1 MNLINIIKR
10 FANKYPR
17 SFRFISYDVIKI
29 TNFLL
34 YFLLLPTNLVYSFF
48 LKYKLSKSSNI
59 QKLIIRNDKIGDNIL
74 TLPYIYG
81 TKSKNRNC
89 FYFSNILEEITSQ
102 IYINNSWQSS
112 KNIKSNCNL
121 FIANLATSDISNFT
135 SYLPKHKSKFIFS
148 QITSNL
154 FSRQGFPLIFS
165 PFYSINKSQTIFVN
179 NNLRKLQIKSDPI
192 EGIKV
197 LNEYLGE
204 IIEPSKENLLIIVL
218 GLGLDKGRQLNNYLI
233 REIIKFSRKKNF
245 KPVILAEPGFEEESQ
260 KIAFRNNIDSKLSR
274 NYQELFLLFKSA
286 KYAIGFDCGPM
297 HIASLCTNSII
308 MFSHAAPLCWGKH
321 IWNRTIV
328 KKIIKL
334 KYSKIYISKQ
344 INKGSGKINWIMSND
359 QRACLL
365 HKKSC
370 ENDNCSKLDE
380 KLLLKAI
387 KEIL

>member
-1 MNLINIIKR
+1 M
-10 FANKYPR
+10 
-17 SFRFISYDVIKI
+17 
-29 TNFLL
+29 
-34 YFLLLPTNLVYSFF
+34 
-48 LKYKLSKSSNI
+48 
-59 QKLIIRNDKIGDNIL
+59 
-74 TLPYIYG
+74 
-81 TKSKNRNC
+81 
-89 FYFSNILEEITSQ
+89 
-102 IYINNSWQSS
+102 
-112 KNIKSNCNL
+112 
-121 FIANLATSDISNFT
+121 
-135 SYLPKHKSKFIFS
+135 IFS

-154 FSRQGFPLIFS
+154 FSKNGFPLIFS
-165 PFYSINKSQTIFVN
+165 PFYSSNKSQTKFVK

-192 EGIKV
+192 LGIQV
-197 LNEYLGE
+197 LNDHFRN
-204 IIEPSKENLLIIVL
+204 IVKPNKESLLIIVL
-218 GLGLDKGRQLNNYLI
+218 GLGLDEGRQLSNYLI
-233 REIIKFSRKKNF
+233 KEIIEFANKKHF
-245 KPVILAEPGFEEESQ
+245 KPVILEEPGFEKQSKE
-260 KIAFRNNIDSKLSR
+260 IALKNNITSKLSR
-274 NYQELFLLFKSA
+274 NYQELFFLFKSA